1 VNDCVSLV
9 DDELQLYRGKTAEFI
24 DYALKNLTAVPLSPV
39 PAIIDTIIE
48 SYASGLYLQ
57 KTTQNPQEEPN
68 ITIAE
73 EKLLEFKASLKN
85 SFKLISSQ

>member
-39 PAIIDTIIE
+39 PAIIDTIAE
-48 SYASGLYLQ
+48 FYASGLYLQ
-57 KTTQNPQEEPN
+57 KTKENTQGDP
-68 ITIAE
+68 I
-73 EKLLEFKASLKN
+73 LL
-85 SFKLISSQ
+85 